1 MLKIAHKMWWG
12 RTAVTLSGLTL
23 LAGLATPPQAV
34 AQTMLIDGSTPVVG
48 AAMERKTGPSVDQLM
63 NRSVV
68 GTDGSKIGT
77 VTDVILDDKGEAQY
91 IVIHSGG
98 ILGFGGKDIAAD
110 LTLADIRAGTEAI
123 RLRDVT
129 AASVR
134 DMPEFRYDD
143 SITSLTRSPEPR
155 R

>member
-1 MLKIAHKMWWG
+1 METPMHKMWS
-12 RTAVTLSGLTL
+12 TLPALTL
-23 LAGLATPPQAV
+23 LVGVAAPPESA
-34 AQTMLIDGSTPVVG
+34 AQTILVDGSTPVAG
-48 AAMERKTGPSVDQLM
+48 AAVERKTGPSVDQLM

-68 GTDGSKIGT
+68 GADGTKIGT
-77 VTDVILDDKGEAQY
+77 VTDVILNDRGEAQY
-91 IVIHSGG
+91 IVIHFGG
-98 ILGFGGKDIAAD
+98 LLGFGGKDIAAD
-110 LTLADIRAGTEAI
+110 LTLADLRSGSEAI

-143 SITSLTRSPEPR
+143 SITSLTRSPESR

>member
-1 MLKIAHKMWWG
+1 MLKITHKMWF
-12 RTAVTLSGLTL
+12 ALPALTL
-23 LAGLATPPQAV
+23 LVGMATPPRSA
-34 AQTMLIDGSTPVVG
+34 AQTIVINGSTPAVG
-48 AAMERKTGPSVDQLM
+48 AAVERKTGPSVDQLM
-63 NRSVV
+63 NRNVV
-68 GTDGSKIGT
+68 GADGTKIGT
-77 VTDVILDDKGEAQY
+77 VTDVILNDKGEAQY

-110 LTLADIRAGTEAI
+110 LTLADLRTGSEAI
-123 RLRDVT
+123 RLHEVT

>member
-1 MLKIAHKMWWG
+1 MLKITHKMWF
-12 RTAVTLSGLTL
+12 ALPALTL
-23 LAGLATPPQAV
+23 LVGMATPLGAA
-34 AQTMLIDGSTPVVG
+34 AQSVIINGSTPAVG
-48 AAMERKTGPSVDQLM
+48 AAVERKTGPSVDQLM
-63 NRSVV
+63 DRNVL
-68 GTDGSKIGT
+68 GADGSKIGT
-77 VTDVILDDKGEAQY
+77 VTDVILNDKGEAQY

-110 LTLADIRAGTEAI
+110 LTLADLRTGTEAI
-123 RLRDVT
+123 HLREVT

-155 R
+155 RH

>member
-1 MLKIAHKMWWG
+1 MQKITHKMWW
-12 RTAVTLSGLTL
+12 ALPALTL
-23 LAGLATPPQAV
+23 LVGMATPPDSR
-34 AQTMLIDGSTPVVG
+34 AQTVIVNGSTPVVG
-48 AAMERKTGPSVDQLM
+48 AAVERKASPSVDQLM
-63 NRSVV
+63 DRNVV
-68 GTDGSKIGT
+68 GADGSKIGT

-98 ILGFGGKDIAAD
+98 ILGFGGKQIAAD
-110 LTLADIRAGTEAI
+110 LTLADLRTGTEAI
-123 RLRDVT
+123 QLRDVT

-134 DMPEFRYDD
+134 DMPEFHYDD

>member
-1 MLKIAHKMWWG
+1 MLKITHKMWVG
-12 RTAVTLSGLTL
+12 RTVLTLSALTQ
-23 LAGLATPPQAV
+23 LAAMATPPPAA
-34 AQTMLIDGSTPVVG
+34 AQTMIIEGSTPVVG
-48 AAMERKTGPSVDQLM
+48 AAVERKTGPSIDQLM
-63 NRSVV
+63 NRNVV
-68 GTDGSKIGT
+68 GADGSKIGT
-77 VTDVILDDKGEAQY
+77 VTDVILDDKGEARY

-110 LTLADIRAGTEAI
+110 LTLADIRAGIEAI
-123 RLRDVT
+123 QLRDVT

-134 DMPEFRYDD
+134 DMPPFHYDD